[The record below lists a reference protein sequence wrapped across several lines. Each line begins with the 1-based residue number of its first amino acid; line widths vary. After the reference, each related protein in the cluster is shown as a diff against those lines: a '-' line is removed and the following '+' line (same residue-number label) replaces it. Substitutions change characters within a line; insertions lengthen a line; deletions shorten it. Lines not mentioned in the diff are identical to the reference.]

1 MSDSQTKG
9 VLIYKR
15 LLRYVWPYKHIF
27 LISLLGM
34 AVVAAAEVSFAAL
47 LKPIMDGGFVERD
60 RAIIQMTPFLLMG
73 VFIARAIGS
82 VADEY
87 CIAWVGRRVIFDLR
101 GQLFAKTLRLPAHYF
116 DSHPTSTLISRLIY
130 DLEQV
135 AEACTIAVRV
145 SVKDSLL
152 ALGLIVWMFI
162 LSWQLTLLFLLIT
175 PLVALVVR
183 KASKRFRR
191 SSAKI
196 QGSMAGI
203 THIAKEALQGHRVVK
218 AFSGYQEEEA
228 AFEVANQTN
237 RRQSL
242 RRVAVAAIS
251 VPLLLLIAGAGVSF
265 IIYLALSDTVGAFV
279 TPGTF
284 VSYMGTILLLM
295 SPIKRLARVNEY
307 IQAGIAAA
315 DTVFGLFDQRSET
328 ENDHGRS
335 GATISSG
342 RVELQNVIFR
352 YGERDEAAL
361 DGVSL
366 VINPGETVALV
377 GESGSGKSTV
387 ASLLLGFYRADSGNI
402 LIDNR
407 PIEDFSLSALR
418 SEISWVSQE
427 PVLFDGSIE
436 DNVRYG
442 RRDAS
447 QAELAQLYQEV
458 GIDQFPAKPEEHVG
472 ELGGR
477 LSGGQRQRVALARAL
492 LKQSPILI
500 MDEATSALDM
510 LAEQAIKNAIMARS
524 SDRSVLLIAHRLSF
538 ISHADTIHVFSQGK
552 IIESGTHQSLLQR
565 GGSYAAMWATQEID
579 QSNESGIHP
588 EVNG

>member
-1 MSDSQTKG
+1 MAPSPVTG
-9 VLIYKR
+9 ALIYKR
-15 LLRYVWPYKHIF
+15 LLRYVLPYKHIF

-34 AVVAAAEVSFAAL
+34 AVVAAAEVAFAAL

-87 CIAWVGRRVIFDLR
+87 CIAWVGRKVIFDLR
-101 GQLFAKTLRLPAHYF
+101 GQLFAKTLRLPARYF
-116 DSHPTSTLISRLIY
+116 DQNPTSTLISRMIY

-152 ALGLIVWMFI
+152 AIGLVVWMFI

-218 AFSGYQEEEA
+218 AYAGFGDEEA
-228 AFEVANQTN
+228 AFETANQAN

-315 DTVFGLFDQRSET
+315 ETVFDLFDQQAEAT
-328 ENDHGRS
+328 EEHHT
-335 GATISSG
+335 ATIATG
-342 RVELQNVIFR
+342 EIKLENVHFS
-352 YGERDEAAL
+352 YRDADPPAL

-366 VINPGETVALV
+366 TINPGETVALV

-387 ASLLLGFYRADSGNI
+387 ASLLLGFYRAQEGRI
-402 LIDNR
+402 LIDGR
-407 PIEDFSLSALR
+407 ALGDYSLSELR
-418 SEISWVSQE
+418 AKVAWVSQE
-427 PVLFDGSIE
+427 PILFDGTIKK
-436 DNVRYG
+436 NIAYG
-442 RRDAS
+442 QPEASDAEVE
-447 QAELAQLYQEV
+447 ALCQEV
-458 GIDQFPAKPEEHVG
+458 GIDKFLGDGTERVG
-472 ELGGR
+472 EFGGR

-492 LKQSPILI
+492 LKKSPILVL
-500 MDEATSALDM
+500 DEATSALDM
-510 LAEQAIKNAIMARS
+510 LAEQAIKGAIMSRAAG
-524 SDRSVLLIAHRLSF
+524 RSVLLIAHRLSF
-538 ISHADTIHVFSQGK
+538 ISHANTIHVFSDGR
-552 IIESGTHQSLLQR
+552 IVESGTHQSLMAL
-565 GGSYAAMWATQEID
+565 GGRYTAMWAAQEAEGAPVVGVD
-579 QSNESGIHP
+579 FGADA
-588 EVNG
+588 